1 MYIKMI
7 EPTKVDR
14 IKLGALKA
22 SLPHGALTRIAKEL
36 GLTRH
41 SVEKVFAGRW
51 ENEEVLDKAIEILE
65 EAKARKAALE
75 NKIDQALNN

>member
-7 EPTKVDR
+7 EPTKIDR
-14 IKLGALKA
+14 IKLKALKA
-22 SLPHGALTRIAKEL
+22 SLPHGALTRIAKDL

-51 ENEEVLDKAIEILE
+51 ENEAVLNHALEMLE
-65 EAKARKAALE
+65 EAKLRKAELE
-75 NKIDQALNN
+75 NKIDRALSI